1 MYRYLSKCLILG
13 VVCTL
18 SLSGTAIAA
27 SPNLEWAPWFQNQIY
42 QHPEIIAAREKMN
55 AAFSAAE
62 GRQNPLYNPKL
73 ETEIEREGDN
83 DNYSVGISQ
92 TIDWWDK
99 RGTRKQQAGFSRT
112 AARQA
117 YELVVQQK
125 IAESLQTLIE
135 WQAANQQSEL
145 ALQQE
150 TQMETLITLIT
161 KRQSVGDL
169 GQVDAELAL
178 LSFSQKLNET
188 AHAQVRLRQSEAQL
202 RELLSD
208 WSPKRS
214 ESISVAF
221 WSFNI
226 PRSASHWVDE
236 HSAVTAAKAEWEVIQ
251 QSAKLVQLESK
262 AEPTF
267 GINAGK
273 TGDDNV
279 VALTFS
285 MPLNIRNN
293 FSAEVRAANQEALSA
308 EAQYR
313 AIRRKQQFAI
323 ESSRA
328 TLSEFQQRFERL
340 KSLMRGRG
348 ERIESL
354 LEKQWSS
361 GDMSTTEYLLA
372 LQQRAEG
379 LVAGIELQTQFQ
391 LARIEWLLQSGQL
404 TTVLKQL

>member
-1 MYRYLSKCLILG
+1 MYKYLLKCLILG
-13 VVCTL
+13 WLCTL
-18 SLSGTAIAA
+18 NLSGVVYAA
-27 SPNLEWAPWFQNQIY
+27 SPNLSWARWFQNQIQ
-42 QHPEIIAAREKMN
+42 QHPEIIAAKEKMN
-55 AAFSAAE
+55 AAFSTAE
-62 GRQNPLYNPKL
+62 GRQNPLYNPEL
-73 ETEIEREGDN
+73 ETEFEREGDN
-83 DNYSVGISQ
+83 DNYSVGLSQ

-99 RGTRKQQAGFSRT
+99 RGTRAQQAGFSRT

-117 YELVVQQK
+117 YKLMVQQK

-135 WQAANQQSEL
+135 WQAANQQSKL

-150 TQMETLITLIT
+150 TQMETLITLIN
-161 KRQSVGDL
+161 KRQSAGDL

-202 RELLSD
+202 RELLLD
-208 WSPKRS
+208 WSPNQA
-214 ESISVAF
+214 EIPMAF
-221 WSFNI
+221 WSLNI
-226 PRSASHWVDE
+226 PRSTARSIDE
-236 HSAVTAAKAEWEVIQ
+236 HPAVTAAKAEWEVIQ
-251 QSAKLVQLESK
+251 KSAQLAQLESK

-285 MPLNIRNN
+285 MPLNVRNN
-293 FSAEVRAANQEALSA
+293 FTAEVRAANQEALSA

-328 TLSEFQQRFERL
+328 TLGEFQQRFERL
-340 KSLMRGRG
+340 KTLMRGRG
-348 ERIESL
+348 ERSENL
-354 LEKQWSS
+354 LAKQWSS

-372 LQQRAEG
+372 LQQRTEG

-391 LARIEWLLQSGQL
+391 LARVNWLLQSGQL
-404 TTVLKQL
+404 NTVLKQL